1 MDEVEGFIDVRA
13 VEYNGV
19 GSQNITTRFRVER
32 LSGIQASYEMSWRI
46 KGLLPAEGLV
56 FIYGPPSVGKSFA
69 VIHLGLAIAGGL
81 EFAGCKTNKAPVV
94 YVAAEAGGGARK
106 RLFAAKEAL
115 GLDDNSPF
123 AMVAVAPNLGRADG
137 DADLLI
143 TAISDQMNDIELNGA
158 VIILDTVARVTPGME
173 ENSSKDTGVFI
184 ANADRIA
191 KEFGGLVIGVHHP
204 GKNLENGMR
213 GSSALLGASDTV
225 IAISKSDGET
235 RIATVQK
242 QKDGEDG
249 QSFTFALGVVEV
261 GFDEDGDAVTTCVL
275 SNISSLTRQGDLP
288 DIKRQRIP
296 RGLRLLID
304 IIGSAISDT
313 GTHIK
318 PWADG
323 PLVWAVE
330 KTILRRAYFAAKPDD
345 TEDTKR
351 RAFDRSLTKAIDE
364 RHVVSAELQGQT
376 YIWNIGSARGDN

>member
-1 MDEVEGFIDVRA
+1 MSDCYYQPPGQAEKPR
-13 VEYNGV
+13 
-19 GSQNITTRFRVER
+19 QRFVVER
-32 LSGIQASYEMSWRI
+32 ISTLQASSNMSWRI

-69 VIHLGLAIAGGL
+69 VIHLGLTIAAGL
-81 EFAGCKTNKAPVV
+81 EFAGCKTNQAPVI
-94 YVAAEAGGGARK
+94 YVAAEAGSGARK
-106 RLFAAKEAL
+106 RLVAAQQAL
-115 GLDDNSPF
+115 ELDNDLPL
-123 AMVAVAPNLGRADG
+123 ALVAVAPNLGRGDG
-137 DADLLI
+137 DAGVLIEAIVEQMDHVDL
-143 TAISDQMNDIELNGA
+143 SGA
-158 VIILDTVARVTPGME
+158 VIIIDTVARVTPGME

-204 GKNLENGMR
+204 GKNLENGLR
-213 GSSALLGASDTV
+213 GSSALLGAADTV
-225 IAISKSDGET
+225 IVISKSDGDT
-235 RIATVQK
+235 RKATVEK

-249 QSFTFALGVVEV
+249 KSFTFSLGIVDV
-261 GFDEDGDAVTTCVL
+261 GIDEDGDAVTTCVL
-275 SNISSLTRQGDLP
+275 SDISSLTRQGDLP

-318 PWADG
+318 PWADA
-323 PLVWAVE
+323 PPVWAVE